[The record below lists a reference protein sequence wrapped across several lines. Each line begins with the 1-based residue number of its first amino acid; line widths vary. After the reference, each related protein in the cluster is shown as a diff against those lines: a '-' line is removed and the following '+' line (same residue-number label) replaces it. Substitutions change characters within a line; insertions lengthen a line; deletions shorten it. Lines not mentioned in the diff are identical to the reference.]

1 MNYGTLFE
9 RIGFG
14 NGLKSLIDTEIAW
27 KQGTQ
32 SFLFRKIIVKIRP
45 KCVRILLRISFIAM
59 RKEKKRKEKENRNNE
74 RTRSPIFIQNNKY
87 LSGSKSHS
95 FSLATE

>member
-1 MNYGTLFE
+1 MDLRLKMNYGTLFE

-59 RKEKKRKEKENRNNE
+59 RKEKKRKEKENRNK
-74 RTRSPIFIQNNKY
+74 RTRSPIFIQK
-87 LSGSKSHS
+87 
-95 FSLATE
+95 